1 MYKITEVH
9 PNQSLLHLV
18 KKCRVYYTSRFWSF
32 TDHQK
37 KKGPAFPRNFSAL
50 SRLISPL
57 TNRAIFCQGLQLQLA
72 LNWRARVITPFYFVK
87 MACCLSEEQ
96 KEQKRINAE
105 IERQLRKDKR
115 DARRELKLLLLG
127 EFWRVFSCSADH
139 IWNISVL
146 ELNAFSG
153 LSIWLSSVWHTWQYL
168 VISKMWQSDLVHLEK
183 CLDINEI
190 KQQTSCW
197 MVW

>member
-1 MYKITEVH
+1 MVTKYHSFKTF
-9 PNQSLLHLV
+9 QSF
-18 KKCRVYYTSRFWSF
+18 KNW
-32 TDHQK
+32 
-37 KKGPAFPRNFSAL
+37 
-50 SRLISPL
+50 LI
-57 TNRAIFCQGLQLQLA
+57 RQYF
-72 LNWRARVITPFYFVK
+72 ARVCQSASPEKKFLVCK
-87 MACCLSEEQ
+87 MACCLLSEEE
-96 KEQKRINAE
+96 KEQRRINAE

-153 LSIWLSSVWHTWQYL
+153 LSIRLSSVWHTWQYL

-183 CLDINEI
+183 CPDTNEI